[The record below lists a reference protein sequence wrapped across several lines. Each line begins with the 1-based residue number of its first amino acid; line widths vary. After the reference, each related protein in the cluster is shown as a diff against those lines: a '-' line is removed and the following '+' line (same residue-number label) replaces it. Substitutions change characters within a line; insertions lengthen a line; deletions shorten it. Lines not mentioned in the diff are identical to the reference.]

1 MNVNYDY
8 YRIFYYVAKCGNLSQ
23 AARELVNNQPNLTRS
38 IKNLEAELGCTL
50 FSRTN
55 RGLILTPEGEAL
67 YRHIRVAF
75 AEIEAGEAAVTQSRT
90 LERGSVF
97 LAASEGA
104 LRCLLL
110 PVLRALKA
118 GQSIREIGPTWHNSK
133 AGTPM
138 MGGLMFIFG
147 TILCLVGN
155 FPAMSD
161 DSPFYVLA
169 LALCFGLIGFLDDFT
184 KVKFHRNLGLT
195 TLQKAML
202 QMAVSA
208 LFLYAMYRSGF
219 MDTNLYIPFA
229 NVSFQLHPIVYIFFA
244 MFVMVGTDNAVN
256 LTDGVD
262 GLCASITLPVMIFF
276 TAAAAAMGKYDLAL
290 LPAALSGGLVA
301 YLFYNW
307 HPAKVFMGDTGSLFL
322 GGVVC
327 AMAFALEMPLILI
340 LIGFKI
346 LMEHLFF

>member
-1 MNVNYDY
+1 MT
-8 YRIFYYVAKCGNLSQ
+8 RILIT
-23 AARELVNNQPNLTRS
+23 AA
-38 IKNLEAELGCTL
+38 AGC
-50 FSRTN
+50 
-55 RGLILTPEGEAL
+55 ILTGGIG
-67 YRHIRVAF
+67 Y
-75 AEIEAGEAAVTQSRT
+75 
-90 LERGSVF
+90 
-97 LAASEGA
+97 
-104 LRCLLL
+104 LLL

-219 MDTNLYIPFA
+219 MDTHLYIPFA
-229 NVSFQLHPIVYIFFA
+229 NVRHGGDGQRGEPHRRCGRPVRQHHPACDDILYRCGRRHGQIRS
-244 MFVMVGTDNAVN
+244 G
-256 LTDGVD
+256 
-262 GLCASITLPVMIFF
+262 
-276 TAAAAAMGKYDLAL
+276 TAARGSVGRAGRVPL
-290 LPAALSGGLVA
+290 L
-301 YLFYNW
+301 
-307 HPAKVFMGDTGSLFL
+307 
-322 GGVVC
+322 
-327 AMAFALEMPLILI
+327 
-340 LIGFKI
+340 
-346 LMEHLFF
+346 